1 MHILFQSLSLRLS
14 VAAFA
19 IAAAMSS
26 VPIAA
31 EQSPPVPAIA
41 MTLPT
46 IVPTQVH
53 LTPAEPSGTLRLTN
67 EKSVAT
73 RFELK
78 TFTWAMQADGELIL
92 NPTDAIRLSTAG
104 FNLPPGETVEVRVDA
119 QPAPSG
125 GIEQTFRIG
134 VSEIHDDTP
143 QETAGLEA
151 IAAITLPVFLRP
163 QGAQANGRIE
173 GSRLDQGKLSIAV
186 SNHGQAHM
194 FVKSITLRGLDAM
207 GGTVFEVERNGWY
220 VLAGD
225 RRDYQAVVAGKDCRR
240 TRRLILEAG
249 LLDGG
254 TFSQFIEITGK
265 QCGSAERTQFSLR
278 ASQL

>member
-143 QETAGLEA
+143 RK
-151 IAAITLPVFLRP
+151 LPALRQSRRSP
-163 QGAQANGRIE
+163 FRCSCGPKARKPMDGSKGR
-173 GSRLDQGKLSIAV
+173 GS
-186 SNHGQAHM
+186 
-194 FVKSITLRGLDAM
+194 T
-207 GGTVFEVERNGWY
+207 
-220 VLAGD
+220 
-225 RRDYQAVVAGKDCRR
+225 
-240 TRRLILEAG
+240 
-249 LLDGG
+249 
-254 TFSQFIEITGK
+254 
-265 QCGSAERTQFSLR
+265 R
-278 ASQL
+278 ASFQSPFQTTGRRICS